1 MDVNCSSWGWMVMM
15 TAKNSCTILFTK
27 VLDLYIRSYKIV
39 VGYDLADACRCCDGV
54 AISLAVV
61 TLLLLKSF

>member
-1 MDVNCSSWGWMVMM
+1 MM